1 MGSPRWSK
9 VQAAVDR
16 GNGPFVTL
24 HKLAQ
29 QTSFE
34 RHQGAVRE
42 GTLPAPLLRHAGSVA
57 AVADPT
63 RSAGSTMRRQQS
75 AAANMA
81 DREQSEAAADMHQL
95 AGFKLEYVIQMVA
108 PGQGPH
114 VCEVQMSSAKL
125 RWPYLTDLEWVTK
138 VTETYSHCC
147 RPAWVSPFVVVS
159 DRQSSKQA
167 DDL

>member
-16 GNGPFVTL
+16 GNGPFLTL

-34 RHQGAVRE
+34 RHQRAVRE
-42 GTLPAPLLRHAGSVA
+42 GPLPAPLLRHAGSVA
-57 AVADPT
+57 PVADPM

-75 AAANMA
+75 AAAAMA
-81 DREQSEAAADMHQL
+81 GHFEAAADMRQL

-138 VTETYSHCC
+138 VAETYSHCC

-159 DRQSSKQA
+159 DCLFQQERP
-167 DDL
+167 DDM